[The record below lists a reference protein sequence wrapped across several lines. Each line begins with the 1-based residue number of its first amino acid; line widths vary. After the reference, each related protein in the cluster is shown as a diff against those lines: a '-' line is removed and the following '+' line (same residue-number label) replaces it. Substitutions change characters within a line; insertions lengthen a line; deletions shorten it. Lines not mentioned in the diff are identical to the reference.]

1 MGSMGLLSTVGL
13 RWRIMDAMYELM
25 IRLLIASG
33 LLALFIWNPYPLQY
47 LELKSYDT
55 LIMSTEPVQNENILI
70 VDLDEDLIK
79 AYEGYPLPRSL
90 YAELITKTNAIP
102 GITVLMPDPDIRG
115 KENDLTLSNAM
126 MEVPTVLASAA
137 STQSSKESLHVGT
150 AQLGGDPLPWLYEY
164 PGILRTES
172 TLELSRK
179 GLGLI
184 TATPE
189 IDGVTR
195 RIPLVVNVQSKLYP
209 AFALELLRLAVN
221 DPSYQLKTTQEGIS
235 WIRVPSY
242 PLMNTDANARIF
254 LDWNTNFYKQTGLE
268 FLTNPIDAPFVIFGV
283 TAEGVVNPTPTPAG
297 VKYPHEIQ
305 ANILHNLINGSAPST
320 PTWAGGSELLGALL
334 AISIIAVTASYI
346 WVSLPTLVILIAGL
360 IYGAWYAFQS
370 SYLIDV
376 SGIILISFLF
386 WSIESFRNFIT
397 QYLLRLQIKQ
407 QFGTYVSPDLVKK
420 LQEDPT
426 LLRLGG
432 ETKRLTFLFS
442 DIRGFTPISE
452 KYQKDPQGLT
462 KLINR
467 FLDNQTEIIL
477 KHGGTI
483 DKYMGDCIMAF
494 WNAPLDIDDQERK
507 ATECVLEMRE
517 ALGELNEKLKE
528 ENLDQINTGAGINT
542 GLCVVGNFGSSSR
555 FDYSVLGD
563 AVNLA
568 ARLESSCKNYDVDL
582 VISEHSLVD
591 GYDYEFLDEVTVK
604 GKSEPVKIYTI
615 RK

>member
-1 MGSMGLLSTVGL
+1 
-13 RWRIMDAMYELM
+13 M
-25 IRLLIASG
+25 IRLLTATA
-33 LLALFIWNPYPLQY
+33 LVALFIWNPYPFQY
-47 LELKSYDT
+47 LELKGYDT
-55 LIMSTEPVQNENILI
+55 LIMSTEEVQNENILV
-70 VDLDEDLIK
+70 VDLDEDFIK
-79 AYEGYPLPRSL
+79 EYNGYPLPRSV
-90 YAELITKTNAIP
+90 YADLITKTNAVP

-115 KENDLTLSNAM
+115 KENDTKLSFAM
-126 MEVPTVLASAA
+126 QEVPTVLASAA
-137 STQSSKESLHVGT
+137 SVQSTKQGLHVGT
-150 AQLGGDPLPWLYEY
+150 AQLGEDPLPWLYEY
-164 PGILRTES
+164 QGILRTES

-179 GLGLI
+179 GLGLV

-209 AFALELLRLAVN
+209 AFGLELLRLAVN

-297 VKYPHEIQ
+297 LKYPHEIQ

-320 PTWAGGSELLGALL
+320 PTWARGVETLAGFIVLLLL
-334 AISIIAVTASYI
+334 AFTTRSI
-346 WVSLPTLVILIAGL
+346 WFSLPSLLILVSGL
-360 IYGAWYAFQS
+360 TYGAWYAFQS

-376 SGIILISFLF
+376 TGIILISFLF

-517 ALGELNEKLKE
+517 ALGELNEKLRE
-528 ENLDQINTGAGINT
+528 ENLDQINTGAGINS

>member
-1 MGSMGLLSTVGL
+1 
-13 RWRIMDAMYELM
+13 
-25 IRLLIASG
+25 
-33 LLALFIWNPYPLQY
+33 
-47 LELKSYDT
+47 
-55 LIMSTEPVQNENILI
+55 MSTEPVQNENILI
-70 VDLDEDLIK
+70 VDLDEDLVK

-90 YAELITKTNAIP
+90 YAELITKTNAVP
-102 GITVLMPDPDIRG
+102 GITVLMPDADIRG
-115 KENDLTLSNAM
+115 KENDTKLSNAM
-126 MEVPTVLASAA
+126 REVPTVLASAA
-137 STQSSKESLHVGT
+137 SAQTSEQGLHVGT
-150 AQLGGDPLPWLYEY
+150 AQLGEDPLPWLYQY
-164 PGILRTES
+164 QGILRTES
-172 TLELSRK
+172 ILELNRK
-179 GLGLI
+179 GLGLV

-221 DPSYQLKTTQEGIS
+221 DPSYQLKTTQEGID

-242 PLMNTDANARIF
+242 PLMKTDANARIF
-254 LDWNTNFYKQTGLE
+254 LDWNTKFYKQTGLE
-268 FLTNPIDAPFVIFGV
+268 FLESPIDAPFVIFGV

-297 VKYPHEIQ
+297 LKYPHEVQ

-320 PTWAGGSELLGALL
+320 PTWAPAGELFGLALGLLLIALTVSSIYISAPVIFSLIGGS
-334 AISIIAVTASYI
+334 IF
-346 WVSLPTLVILIAGL
+346 
-360 IYGAWYAFQS
+360 GAWYLFQS
-370 SYLIDV
+370 SYLFDV
-376 SGIILISFLF
+376 TGLILIWFLF